1 MGRNNFL
8 PKCLFSLIFRPCYFI
23 FFHTWW
29 VGWVGFGKYRKF
41 HIIFLKASLIFS
53 IFWKKLLFKQI
64 FASKD
69 AIFDFEI
76 EWSCNMHNFFL
87 NIHNFGLDLLYMCLC
102 SHFMPFG
109 AKKLKVEND
118 HHWSPQKLEC
128 STFFTLPWYVSLHV
142 YWIWIFT

>member
-1 MGRNNFL
+1 M
-8 PKCLFSLIFRPCYFI
+8 IFRPCYFI

-87 NIHNFGLDLLYMCLC
+87 NIHNFGLDLLNMCLC
-102 SHFMPFG
+102 SHFMP
-109 AKKLKVEND
+109 KKNWKWKMTIFDLLRNWNVRLF
-118 HHWSPQKLEC
+118 SPFPDMYLYMFIE
-128 STFFTLPWYVSLHV
+128 YEYLHN
-142 YWIWIFT
+142 IFI